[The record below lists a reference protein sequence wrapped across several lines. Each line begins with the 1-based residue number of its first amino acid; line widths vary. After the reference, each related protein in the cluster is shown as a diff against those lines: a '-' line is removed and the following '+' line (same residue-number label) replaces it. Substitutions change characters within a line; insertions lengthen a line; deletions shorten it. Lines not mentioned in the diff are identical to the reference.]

1 MERYIFILIGG
12 FLNMNDDY
20 YIIQFF
26 FNKAKF
32 LSLDFDEQKKEVAE
46 FNMGDYLTEDIAN
59 EWFDEDIELL
69 NELQRKK

>member
-1 MERYIFILIGG
+1 
-12 FLNMNDDY
+12 MNDDY